1 MPQPGNEC
9 SQCTTDQ
16 LVCQPSRQAI
26 RKEEVMKRVELQ
38 ERYDVFMS
46 RKIQIIRTKSKN
58 IQFRVSY

>member
-16 LVCQPSRQAI
+16 LVCQPSKAGNTQRRGNEKGGARQ
-26 RKEEVMKRVELQ
+26 KRVELQ

-46 RKIQIIRTKSKN
+46 RKIQIIRTN
-58 IQFRVSY
+58 